1 MFPGGGRMNDEE
13 TQKTIRDLVNQIQDK
28 SIQLS
33 DLEIILEDYQHE
45 RQALLREIGQLKASL
60 WELSAEASLPAR
72 TPRANP
78 SSNQTGDQPAA

>member
-1 MFPGGGRMNDEE
+1 MDDEE
-13 TQKTIRDLVNQIQDK
+13 TRETMQGLINQIQEK
-28 SIQLS
+28 SVQLS
-33 DLEIILEDYQHE
+33 DLEIVIEDYQRE

-72 TPRANP
+72 TPRANL

>member
-1 MFPGGGRMNDEE
+1 MDDEE
-13 TQKTIRDLVNQIQDK
+13 TQKTIRDLINQIQDK

-60 WELSAEASLPAR
+60 WELSAEASLPTR
-72 TPRANP
+72 IPRANP
-78 SSNQTGDQPAA
+78 SSYQSGDQPAA